1 MFTQIPYKAVT
12 MTVFAM
18 LSIPYLQQDVN
29 KDCCKGC
36 CYNLVGFA
44 FAPAIYYCYQ
54 TDKNLVCRH
63 CKQLFYDLNFD
74 AMKICIREKI

>member
-1 MFTQIPYKAVT
+1 MLFHLMI
-12 MTVFAM
+12 VFAM

-36 CYNLVGFA
+36 YYNLVGFA
-44 FAPAIYYCYQ
+44 RNYFAPANYYCYQ
-54 TDKNLVCRH
+54 KTDKNVVCRY